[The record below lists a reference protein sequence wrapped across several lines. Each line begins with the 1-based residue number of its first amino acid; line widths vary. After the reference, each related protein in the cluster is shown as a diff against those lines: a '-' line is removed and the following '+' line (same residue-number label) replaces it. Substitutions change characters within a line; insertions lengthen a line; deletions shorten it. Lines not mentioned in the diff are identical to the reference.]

1 MLKEREHVIAR
12 ISQIVQTALTIGAY
26 AMACGIYHYPKLEHL
41 LKSKEVLFFLILI
54 VFIWWMLIEY
64 GGLNWLSRDHKY
76 SDLFFRYLKYIG
88 LGAVMLSLISFLL
101 EADRVTAPVIVLF
114 AVIDLIIL
122 FSVKILSFRA
132 MKFLRRQG
140 FNTRQL
146 LVIADDTS
154 IEFIHDLIETKDW
167 GYRVRGI
174 VSSNEEVRAAFGDE
188 IIMLPDDLDVGRVL
202 NNSIIDEVIYCKS
215 QLDYNRINELVE
227 LCAEVGVVF
236 RLKPGLVQSKKM
248 KSTFT
253 YFNNIPFLIFRNTP
267 EDYLAL
273 KIKRMF
279 DIGFSSLVLFIFF
292 PLLLII
298 AFLIKLDDGGP
309 VFFHQERVGLN
320 GRRFKCLKFRTMVT
334 NAEELKAGLLGQNEQ
349 SGPVFK
355 IKSDPRITKIGH
367 FLRKTSLD
375 EFPQFINVL
384 QGDMSVVGPR
394 PPIPSEVSHYQR
406 WQTRRL
412 SMKPG
417 ITCIWQVSGRNR
429 IGFEDWVRL
438 DTQYIDQWSLKLDF
452 IIILKTIKVMITG
465 DGQ

>member
-12 ISQIVQTALTIGAY
+12 ISQLGQTILTVVAFIL
-26 AMACGIYHYPKLEHL
+26 ACVIYYYPKIEHL
-41 LKSKEVLFFLILI
+41 AKSKEVIFFLILI
-54 VFIWWMLIEY
+54 VPLWWSLIEY
-64 GGLNWLSRDHKY
+64 GGLNWLCRDHKY
-76 SDLFFRYLKYIG
+76 MDLFFRYLKYIG
-88 LGAVMLSLISFLL
+88 VGAALLSLISFLL
-101 EADRVTAPVIVLF
+101 KADRITAPVLALF
-114 AVIDLIIL
+114 AFIDLVFL
-122 FSVKILSFRA
+122 FSAKVVSFKM
-132 MKFLRRQG
+132 MKYLRRQG

-154 IEFIHDLIETKDW
+154 IGFIHSLIETKDW
-167 GYRVRGI
+167 GYRIRGI
-174 VSSNEEVRAAFGDE
+174 VSSDEEVRKTFGE
-188 IIMLPDDLDVGRVL
+188 EVILLPDDLDISRVL

-253 YFNNIPFLIFRNTP
+253 YFNDMPFLIFRNTP

-279 DIGFSSLVLFIFF
+279 DIGFSGMVLFFFF
-292 PLLLII
+292 PMMLII

-309 VFFHQERVGLN
+309 VFFYQERVGLN
-320 GRRFKCLKFRTMVT
+320 GRRFKCLKFRTMVP

-355 IKSDPRITKIGH
+355 IKSDPRITKVGH

-384 QGDMSVVGPR
+384 RGDMSVVGPR
-394 PPIPSEVSHYQR
+394 PPIPSEVSQYKR

-452 IIILKTIKVMITG
+452 IIIIKTIKVMIVG